1 MTPPT
6 DAFAAELN
14 RRMGASQVA
23 RRIAEA
29 AERGH
34 VQLVPQIQVGATGT
48 GGGQDRG
55 MLGALMGLMLKS
67 GIVDGLGSKQ
77 TPVD

>member
-1 MTPPT
+1 MNSEQT
-6 DAFAAELN
+6 
-14 RRMGASQVA
+14 
-23 RRIAEA
+23 EA
-29 AERGH
+29 AERGRL
-34 VQLVPQIQVGATGT
+34 QLVPQIQVGSAGE
-48 GGGQDRG
+48 GGQDQG

>member
-1 MTPPT
+1 MVLTR
-6 DAFAAELN
+6 F
-14 RRMGASQVA
+14 
-23 RRIAEA
+23 AEA

-34 VQLVPQIQVGATGT
+34 LQLVPQIQVGASGT
-48 GGGQDRG
+48 GGQDQG

-77 TPVD
+77 PPID